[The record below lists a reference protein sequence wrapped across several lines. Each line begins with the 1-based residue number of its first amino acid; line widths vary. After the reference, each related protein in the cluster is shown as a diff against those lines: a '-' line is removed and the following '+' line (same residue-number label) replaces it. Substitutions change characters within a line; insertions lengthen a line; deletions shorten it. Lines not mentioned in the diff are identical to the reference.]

1 MLAWVKYRQI
11 LSEKLYWDGGD
22 WLTRWYLVKFLLLP
36 NYCSVMSERVG
47 ADPELWPAPHMCR
60 LCHWW
65 RVATSTG
72 PGLHLTGHRWFR
84 PKYTVKNFSCLC
96 VNLIKR
102 NILMISSQ
110 GRFYNTTITISWVS
124 FTLLSIF
131 CFCYNSHFISNIMF
145 ISENITKHHTCLLN

>member
-1 MLAWVKYRQI
+1 MRNYSTKYNLVTGDFMLAWVKYKQI

-84 PKYTVKNFSCLC
+84 PKYTVNNFSCLC
-96 VNLIKR
+96 VNLFKR
-102 NILMISSQ
+102 NILMIKLTTLFQFKHYVYIWGYYQASYLSS
-110 GRFYNTTITISWVS
+110 T
-124 FTLLSIF
+124 
-131 CFCYNSHFISNIMF
+131 
-145 ISENITKHHTCLLN
+145 